1 MYLVGIYADP
11 VVRPSVAVFLEFS
24 MKTLKK
30 RYHVREIRQWAN
42 NENVEIDSDIA
53 SIHADDRYTVM
64 RRVFS
69 QDRRP
74 ARNVPTPP
82 TLVMHFRKTDSAR
95 IDRLRERNIPV
106 EGFAIRSEG
115 EWEKEDYR
123 TICLGNNYFV
133 PGADVQA
140 AVSKVVC
147 ENRLGIDRDL
157 SPAALIAKFVNR
169 IDRIPLFG
177 MNPASPGGPDLN
189 SEQRNILIALS
200 LPIWFRETVR
210 QIRRY

>member
-1 MYLVGIYADP
+1 MYFVGLYADP
-11 VVRPSVAVFLEFS
+11 DVTPSVAVFLEFS

-30 RYHVREIRQWAN
+30 RYQVREIRQWVHQ
-42 NENVEIDSDIA
+42 EKVEIDSEITA
-53 SIHADDRYTVM
+53 IHADHRYTVM

-82 TLVMHFRKTDSAR
+82 TLVMHFCADDRAK

-106 EGFAIRSEG
+106 EGIAIRSEG
-115 EWEKEDYR
+115 EWEKEDYKS
-123 TICLGNNYFV
+123 ICLGNNYFV

-140 AVSKVVC
+140 AVSKVVR
-147 ENRLGIDRDL
+147 ENRLGIDREL
-157 SPAALIAKFVNR
+157 SPAALKAEFVNR

-177 MNPASPGGPDLN
+177 MNAASPGGPALN
-189 SEQRNILIALS
+189 PEHRNILIALS

>member
-1 MYLVGIYADP
+1 MYFVGLYADP
-11 VVRPSVAVFLEFS
+11 DVTPSVAVFLEFS

-30 RYHVREIRQWAN
+30 RYQVREIRRWS
-42 NENVEIDSDIA
+42 NEEGVEIDSDIA
-53 SIHADDRYTVM
+53 AIHADNRYTVM

-74 ARNVPTPP
+74 VRNVPTPP

-106 EGFAIRSEG
+106 EGIAIRSEG
-115 EWEKEDYR
+115 EWEKEDYK

-140 AVSKVVC
+140 AVSKVVR
-147 ENRLGIDRDL
+147 ENRLGIDREFSD
-157 SPAALIAKFVNR
+157 AALMEESVNR
-169 IDRIPLFG
+169 IDQVSLSG
-177 MNPASPGGPDLN
+177 EDAASPDGPVL
-189 SEQRNILIALS
+189 SPEQQNTLIALMV
-200 LPIWFRETVR
+200 PIWFRENVR